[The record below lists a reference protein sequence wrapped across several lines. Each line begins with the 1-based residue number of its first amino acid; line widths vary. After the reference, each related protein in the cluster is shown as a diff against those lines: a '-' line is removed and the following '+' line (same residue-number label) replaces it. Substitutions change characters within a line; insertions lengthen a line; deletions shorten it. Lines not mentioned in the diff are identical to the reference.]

1 MARNKLKVILP
12 IVVLVAGVAA
22 AVLLASARKAP
33 ERTEQVPLGPLVE
46 VLEVVRQ
53 DVPVVVIGHGQV
65 GAKVA
70 IDVVP
75 QVGGRVV
82 AVDPALVAGGF
93 FRAGQALVTVEPR
106 DYELAV
112 ERAMAAVARAD
123 VVLEQQ
129 RAEAEVAR
137 EEWDALHPGEPPPSG
152 LVVREP
158 QVRQAE
164 AELAAAEADLDVARL
179 NLDRTRISIPF
190 DGVVV
195 SENVDQG
202 QYIVPGQPIARVYG
216 TDAVEIRLPLES
228 RELAWFA
235 VPGGAESTSPRAE
248 VEADYAGNTHTWH
261 GRVTRME
268 AEVDPSSR
276 MVNVVVEVADPFD
289 RSGTTPPLMPGTF
302 VDVRVFGRTVTGLMP
317 VPRYAIHEGDLVWVA
332 EDGVLRIRRVEVA
345 RSDREIA
352 YISDGLSDG
361 DRVVV
366 TVLDAVTDGMK
377 IRTADTAD
385 AGEAGSDDAGDETV
399 AHLDAE
405 YWMLDS
411 RSRSNRSYVLGWDDG
426 WPTIRV
432 RNPASSIQHPAS
444 RRAGVPA

>member
-112 ERAMAAVARAD
+112 ERAMAAVARAE

-179 NLDRTRISIPF
+179 NLERTRISIPF

-195 SENVDQG
+195 SENVDEG

-235 VPGGAESTSPRAE
+235 VPR
-248 VEADYAGNTHTWH
+248 
-261 GRVTRME
+261 
-268 AEVDPSSR
+268 
-276 MVNVVVEVADPFD
+276 
-289 RSGTTPPLMPGTF
+289 
-302 VDVRVFGRTVTGLMP
+302 
-317 VPRYAIHEGDLVWVA
+317 
-332 EDGVLRIRRVEVA
+332 GV
-345 RSDREIA
+345 
-352 YISDGLSDG
+352 
-361 DRVVV
+361 
-366 TVLDAVTDGMK
+366 
-377 IRTADTAD
+377 
-385 AGEAGSDDAGDETV
+385 
-399 AHLDAE
+399 
-405 YWMLDS
+405 
-411 RSRSNRSYVLGWDDG
+411 
-426 WPTIRV
+426 
-432 RNPASSIQHPAS
+432 
-444 RRAGVPA
+444 